1 MSSPRESQ
9 SADEL
14 LGNDH
19 AALDGLLKKLVA
31 ALDQAETATV
41 FERLD
46 LFWARLAMHIRAE
59 HVHLFPAML
68 CRLEEFPQRNQSL
81 LLPLTRE
88 AIAQLRADHDFF
100 MHELAAAIKAMRRLK
115 ANGQSEGESHTMD
128 AVRASITAI
137 ARRLES
143 HNQIEE
149 ELVYGLPAKVL
160 TPSEQRSLAAC
171 IERELQNLPPRF
183 NNRQAGSR

>member
-1 MSSPRESQ
+1 MGSQ

-14 LGNDH
+14 LGSDH
-19 AALDGLLKKLVA
+19 AALNKLFTTVLA
-31 ALDQAETATV
+31 ALDQGETSAV

-59 HVHLFPAML
+59 HLHLFPAIL
-68 CRLEEFPQRNQSL
+68 SGLKDNPTELNG
-81 LLPLTRE
+81 LPSPADVSS

-100 MHELAAAIKAMRRLK
+100 MHELAAAIKTMRRLK
-115 ANGQSEGESHTMD
+115 DSAERDVGGRSMNGI
-128 AVRASITAI
+128 RASIIAI
-137 ARRLES
+137 GVRLES

-149 ELVYGLPAKVL
+149 DLVYGLPAKVL
-160 TPSEQRSLAAC
+160 TSSEQRNLTAG

-183 NNRQAGSR
+183 SACQ